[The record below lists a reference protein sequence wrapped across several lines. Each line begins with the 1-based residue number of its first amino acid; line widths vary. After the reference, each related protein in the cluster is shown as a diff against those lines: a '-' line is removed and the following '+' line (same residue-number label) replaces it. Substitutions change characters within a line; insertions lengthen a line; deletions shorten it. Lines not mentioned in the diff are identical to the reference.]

1 MENFNL
7 TLMSIRQIG
16 PVFLLDCR
24 INEGN
29 ISHPTDAVM
38 VIDSGNYPIKIASVG
53 SLAKT
58 DETVHD
64 EDDDDEDMIT
74 LTTFNLDYDLS
85 EVHRE
90 IIIRNVTLN

>member
-24 INEGN
+24 INEGY

-38 VIDSGNYPIKIASVG
+38 IIDEGNYPIKIASVG
-53 SLAKT
+53 VL
-58 DETVHD
+58 EQNQE
-64 EDDDDEDMIT
+64 EDMDDTEMIT
-74 LTTFNLDYDLS
+74 LTTFNLGYDLS
-85 EVHRE
+85 DVNRE